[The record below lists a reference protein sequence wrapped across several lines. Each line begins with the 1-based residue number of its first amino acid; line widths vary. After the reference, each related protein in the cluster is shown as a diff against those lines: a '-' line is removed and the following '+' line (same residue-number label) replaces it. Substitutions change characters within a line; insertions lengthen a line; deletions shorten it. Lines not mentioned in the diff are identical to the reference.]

1 MSVFKEIYNFYGTIA
16 IWKVLPYNPVRNKF
30 KILLP
35 TTRHSLFLVKIL
47 IFVTFLSLIRQLPPS
62 TLQEKSSSKEKTQSR
77 QHNFLAISLPE
88 KKRQLLS
95 KIVLLSGQMKSA
107 TVLIS
112 ADLLLWHLL
121 SQQNSIGFYESW
133 ELMTLKA

>member
-1 MSVFKEIYNFYGTIA
+1 MSVFKEIYHFYGTIT
-16 IWKVLPYNPVRNKF
+16 IWKVLLYNPVRNKF

-35 TTRHSLFLVKIL
+35 NNRHSLFLVKIL

-62 TLQEKSSSKEKTQSR
+62 TLQEKSSSKEKKQSR
-77 QHNFLAISLPE
+77 QHNFLAIRLPE

-95 KIVLLSGQMKSA
+95 KIVLLSGQMKSEMA
-107 TVLIS
+107 LIS
-112 ADLLLWHLL
+112 AGLLLWHLL
-121 SQQNSIGFYESW
+121 SHQNSIGFYESW